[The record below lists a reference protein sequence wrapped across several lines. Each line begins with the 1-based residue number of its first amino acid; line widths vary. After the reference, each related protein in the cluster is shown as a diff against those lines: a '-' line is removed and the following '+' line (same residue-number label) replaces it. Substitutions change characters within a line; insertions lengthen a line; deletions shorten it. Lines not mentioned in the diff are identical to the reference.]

1 MKYRK
6 LLALAVVVFS
16 VALSVPGCGKKDEK
30 KGVGVGIG
38 SPIGNGFTQVG
49 GYGQGSVL
57 SLNSCYSV
65 SKASNGTIAFPI
77 ATDPN
82 NQHYVY
88 GGALYA
94 TAYVSNTVFAAGN
107 SYLVQTNYGDT
118 MTIYLA
124 PNDQYFSGLITLSAT
139 TVRDIQLYLQSIGVN
154 RNNSSN
160 SLCIDG
166 VVFNGSTIQGSRLQG
181 GMTLYVNDVAVIT
194 F

>member
-6 LLALAVVVFS
+6 LLALALVVFS

-30 KGVGVGIG
+30 KPVGGPG
-38 SPIGNGFTQVG
+38 GTAIGNGFTQVG
-49 GYGQGSVL
+49 GFGQGSVH

-65 SKASNGTIAFPI
+65 AKSASGTISFPI
-77 ATDPN
+77 ATDPQ

-94 TAYVSNTVFAAGN
+94 TAYVANTVFTAGN
-107 SYLVQTNYGDT
+107 SYLVQTNFGDT
-118 MTIYLA
+118 MTVYLA
-124 PNDQYFSGLITLSAT
+124 PNDQYFSGIVTLSAT
-139 TVRDIQLYLQSIGVN
+139 TVRDIQLYLQSVGVN

-160 SLCIDG
+160 TLCIDG
-166 VVFNGSTIQGSRLQG
+166 VVFNGSTIQGARLQG
-181 GMTLYVNDVAVIT
+181 GMTLYVNDVPVIT

>member
-16 VALSVPGCGKKDEK
+16 VAISVPGCGKKDDK
-30 KGVGVGIG
+30 KPIG
-38 SPIGNGFTQVG
+38 GPGGTAIGNGFVSIG
-49 GYGQGSVL
+49 GFGQGSVL

-65 SKASNGTIAFPI
+65 VKAADGTIRFPI

-94 TAYVSNTVFAAGN
+94 TAYVSNAVYAAGN
-107 SYLVQTNYGDT
+107 SYLVQTNFGDT
-118 MTIYLA
+118 MTVYLA
-124 PNDQYFSGLITLSAT
+124 PNDQFFSGIVTLSAT
-139 TVRDIQLYLQSIGVN
+139 TVRDIQLYLQQVGVN
-154 RNNSSN
+154 RNSSN
-160 SLCIDG
+160 TSLCIDG